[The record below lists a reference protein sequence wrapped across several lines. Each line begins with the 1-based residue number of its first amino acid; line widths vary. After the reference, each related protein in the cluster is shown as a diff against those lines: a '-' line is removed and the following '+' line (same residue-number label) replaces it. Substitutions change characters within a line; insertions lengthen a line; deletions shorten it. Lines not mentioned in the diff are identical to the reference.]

1 MKIIQITLIWLLFIT
16 NLNNAT
22 AKQPAITIN
31 GTLKGAD
38 IVKNSSLTFNL
49 YTDYI
54 PSALAEFKSSHI
66 CLIDSLGKFSI
77 TLNPATELVYIS
89 FYLQIPGQQPLN
101 DLTSSFLAK
110 PFLFSA
116 GDVVNMDLN
125 MKSAKIHFS
134 GKGAA
139 KLNCQALISSVSL
152 PAGITDR
159 VMQLHNQ
166 SAHIPAYQLL
176 HESLENLIVLKTGI
190 LNNYKDSLPSDL
202 YQLIET
208 DMAAEQRFKHLKS
221 LSISYTLAAKVQRD
235 AISTFFNHFLVKT
248 TQVPITNDE
257 TLLKSAFAL
266 TLAYQIEWL
275 TLNFNHEGQEI
286 HVQQIFDHIVTKY
299 KSPIRDRLLL
309 ICLLTLAK
317 KEPAEVFKYAA
328 IALKTMD
335 HSKERDLLI
344 NWTTKHTAG
353 SKVYNFTL
361 LDENGKTVRLTD
373 FKGSILLIDF
383 WFLGCK
389 GCTQMPKAL
398 ESIMENYKHRT
409 NVKFISLNV
418 DRSRSSW
425 MKGLESGL
433 YHSKG
438 QINLNTGA
446 IGFDH
451 PLIRYYNY
459 NSYPQLLLI
468 GRNQELISSNPKD
481 PRIDQGAE
489 IISLIDK
496 AI

>member
-1 MKIIQITLIWLLFIT
+1 MKIIQITLIWLLFISS
-16 NLNNAT
+16 LNNSS

-31 GTLKGAD
+31 GTLKGTS
-38 IVKNSSLTFNL
+38 ILKNSSLTINL
-49 YTDYI
+49 YADYI
-54 PSALAEFKSSHI
+54 PSALAEFKNSQN

-77 TLNPATELVYIS
+77 TLNPSAELVYIS
-89 FYLQIPGQQPLN
+89 FSLQIPGQQPVN
-101 DLTSSFLAK
+101 DLTSSFLVK

-176 HESLENLIVLKTGI
+176 HESLENLLVLKAGI
-190 LNNYKDSLPSDL
+190 LNSYKDSLAADQ

-208 DMAAEQRFKHLKS
+208 DMAAEQRFKYLKS
-221 LSISYTLAAKVQRD
+221 LSISYTVSTKVKKN
-235 AISTFFNHFLVKT
+235 AISTFFNDYLLKS
-248 TQVPITNDE
+248 TQLPITSDE

-266 TLAYQIEWL
+266 NLAYQMEWL
-275 TLNFNHEGQEI
+275 TLNFKYEGQKI
-286 HVQQIFDHIVTKY
+286 TLQQIFDHIVTKY

-335 HSKERDLLI
+335 HSKEKDLLI

-373 FKGSILLIDF
+373 FKDSILLIDF

-398 ESIMENYKHRT
+398 EGIMERYKHKKD
-409 NVKFISLNV
+409 VKFISLNV

-438 QINLNTGA
+438 QINLNTGTM
-446 IGFDH
+446 GTDH

-459 NSYPQLLLI
+459 NSYPQLLII
-468 GRNQELISSNPKD
+468 GRNQELISSNPID

-489 IISLIDK
+489 IKSLIDK